1 MFLKIVA
8 IFIPLIAIAMIPKI
22 IKKYSNGIGMGK
34 LLGSAGA
41 LGVGAMAFN
50 KLRGS
55 KGFQTAAATMAT
67 DSDSRLRRAI
77 GKSGLALSGK
87 NSFGLGGKINAQQ
100 LANEKRSPE
109 QKKALLE
116 SLKQQGSKEY
126 KDELERRE
134 REKVHATDI
143 ALKAHQLN
151 ALGSKLPDEIANP
164 TRPVTRE
171 LIKKMK
177 KSPEYGL
184 AVLKHLAETGQEDV
198 GQALILHLSKDED
211 GQIALRNIANE
222 GISHNPSLLK
232 SSYINLYGASQDTE
246 KPDRIEE
253 KDLQTTAPKV
263 QEAIEGM
270 SANGVASNKKTFEW
284 MSKEQSLKDIPD
296 NVLITILGD
305 KTQYAGLNAKQIK
318 ALEGAFSDQRNI
330 EKAQAMRE
338 GREYRS
344 SNTITINRPGG
355 SSQDLVV
362 PHYDRAEVDL
372 GGGTKVSGDF
382 MNGLA
387 SSAVRSHYL
396 MNGAGAPVIRDTA
409 DTTRTSAYFN
419 HILENASRSGST
431 NQEAVKIAT
440 KATVDL
446 LHSEGSDEDHI
457 KLAMDH
463 NYHVAGL
470 GMAGGVATVGAK
482 SSFEADVQRYINSTP
497 THTPTPPPAP
507 PRPTGRRFA

>member
-34 LLGSAGA
+34 LLGTAGA

-55 KGFQTAAATMAT
+55 KGFQTTAATMAT
-67 DSDSRLRRAI
+67 DSDSRLKRVI
-77 GKSGLALSGK
+77 GKSGLTLSGK
-87 NSFGLGGKINAQQ
+87 NPFGLGGRINAQQ
-100 LANEKRSPE
+100 LANEKRSKP
-109 QKKALLE
+109 QKEALLK
-116 SLKQQGSKEY
+116 SLQQQGSKEY
-126 KDELERRE
+126 KDELERQE

-143 ALKAHQLN
+143 ALKTHQLN
-151 ALGSKLPDEIANP
+151 AFGGDLQKEIANP
-164 TRPVTRE
+164 TDPVTKE
-171 LIKKMK
+171 LIEKMK
-177 KSPEYGL
+177 ESPEYGL

-198 GQALILHLSKDED
+198 GQALILHLSKYKD

-355 SSQDLVV
+355 GSQDLVV
-362 PHYDRAEVDL
+362 PHYDRSEVDL
-372 GGGTKVSGDF
+372 GGGVRVSGDF
-382 MNGLA
+382 MSGVAGGALDSHYA
-387 SSAVRSHYL
+387 HDGAGSPAVR
-396 MNGAGAPVIRDTA
+396 DTS
-409 DTTRTSAYFN
+409 DTTRTSDYFN
-419 HILENASRSGST
+419 HVINSALQSGST
-431 NQEAVKIAT
+431 NTEAVKMAT

-446 LHSEGSDEDHI
+446 LHSEGSDETHI
-457 KLAMDH
+457 KDAMNH
-463 NYHVAGL
+463 NYRAAGL

-482 SSFEADVQRYINSTP
+482 SSFDQDVQRYINS
-497 THTPTPPPAP
+497 
-507 PRPTGRRFA
+507 RPTNP